1 MLSLVKFSN
10 KIDKKTTQK
19 QPEMTVSTGTKTF
32 ENLKLQNCRYDI
44 AKILK
49 PFIYWK
55 LRVPIKGREFML
67 GIYQD
72 LHFNIT

>member
-1 MLSLVKFSN
+1 MLSLLKFSN

-32 ENLKLQNCRYDI
+32 ENLKLQSYRYDI

-49 PFIYWK
+49 PFIY
-55 LRVPIKGREFML
+55 
-67 GIYQD
+67 
-72 LHFNIT
+72 